1 MKYESAELLTIV
13 RNLSLKMSFVKEE
26 LKMAN
31 VIQIFKSAL
40 ENYKMESLYLH
51 SGNC

>member
-13 RNLSLKMSFVKEE
+13 CNLSLKMDFVPEE

-31 VIQIFKSAL
+31 VIQIFKKGFREL
-40 ENYKMESLYLH
+40 
-51 SGNC
+51 